1 MRVFG
6 LLLFMGLQSV
16 ALANEKVEEI
26 IVSMGVKDGLSQA
39 LETFKPYEMKIDE
52 NDTSEV
58 NELLLRHRRERIDLY
73 EHYFSW
79 GELMPDVVA
88 GFESVYTKEEIESI
102 YRFLRSAHGAKFFES
117 LEDLEKANTSVLRA
131 RLQDYHP
138 EFKRLNE
145 RHSKEFDRL
154 IEKEAAKQN
163 SLPKPE
169 VDPDAPTSI
178 GDIVRFMVATQ
189 NGEMIGY
196 KVRPGRVDGL
206 FEKSGFKEGDV
217 VVSVNGL
224 IVNEPNAVRD
234 VYHMLKESRRVLAE
248 VKRGGEFVDFVI
260 DLDEIEGDE

>member
-16 ALANEKVEEI
+16 ALANEQVEEI
-26 IVSMGVKDGLSQA
+26 IVSMGVKDGLSQV
-39 LETFKPYEMKIDE
+39 LEAFKPYEMKIDE
-52 NDTSEV
+52 NDTSEANV
-58 NELLLRHRRERIDLY
+58 LLLRHKKEEADLY

-79 GELMPDVVA
+79 GELMPEVVA

-102 YRFLRSAHGAKFFES
+102 YRFLKSAHGAKFFKS
-117 LEDLEKANTSVLRA
+117 LGDLEKANTSVLRA

-138 EFKRLNE
+138 EFERLNE
-145 RHSKEFDRL
+145 RHAKELDRL

-178 GDIVRFMVATQ
+178 GDIVRFMVATE

-196 KVRPGRVDGL
+196 KVGPGRKEGL
-206 FEKSGFKEGDV
+206 FERSGFMEGDV
-217 VVSVNGL
+217 LVSVNGL

-234 VYHMLKESRRVLAE
+234 VYQMLKTSRRVLAE

-260 DLDEIEGDE
+260 DLDEMESAE